1 VKEIFQ
7 DHNFLRYFLA
17 DALGK
22 IADNYFFIF
31 LTWLALQQTGSPA
44 YAGVLLMANAIPRLV
59 LMIFGGTLAD
69 KIAPQVILSIGNIVQ
84 AIGLLIIFIWLFF
97 GAVPLAVLFGVAI
110 TFGAVDAFSA
120 PASMSAVPR
129 IVPRRLLLK
138 ANSLVQGTEMASFV
152 TGAMVAGIVVQ
163 FGSLGLATAVNA
175 SIYIISVL
183 LFFTVRLKFHDDT
196 DTTEAEEPEFKKIT
210 AGLRYTWKKPV
221 LRANTLL
228 LAATNIAVSG
238 PVTIGF
244 LLLVTEKLGLGPVY
258 YTVIFALFGI
268 GTIIGALLT
277 GFLKNVKGPGRI
289 IIGNYIISGIGF
301 ILIGYA
307 DNIWLIIGASAL
319 LGILGGVAGTITNTW
334 VQLHT
339 RTAMLGRVS
348 AVTMIVALAF
358 DPFSQGL
365 SGFIAG
371 WSLEGLFVISG
382 VFIIISTLIVA
393 LTNRVFLSN
402 DELPLEKHSN

>member
-1 VKEIFQ
+1 MKEIFQ

-210 AGLRYTWKKPV
+210 AGLRYTWKK
-221 LRANTLL
+221 T
-228 LAATNIAVSG
+228 G
-238 PVTIGF
+238 PPG
-244 LLLVTEKLGLGPVY
+244 EYAPARSNEYRRLGTSY
-258 YTVIFALFGI
+258 Y
-268 GTIIGALLT
+268 
-277 GFLKNVKGPGRI
+277 
-289 IIGNYIISGIGF
+289 
-301 ILIGYA
+301 
-307 DNIWLIIGASAL
+307 
-319 LGILGGVAGTITNTW
+319 
-334 VQLHT
+334 
-339 RTAMLGRVS
+339 RVS
-348 AVTMIVALAF
+348 
-358 DPFSQGL
+358 S
-365 SGFIAG
+365 S
-371 WSLEGLFVISG
+371 
-382 VFIIISTLIVA
+382 
-393 LTNRVFLSN
+393 R
-402 DELPLEKHSN
+402 H

>member
-1 VKEIFQ
+1 ME
-7 DHNFLRYFLA
+7 
-17 DALGK
+17 
-22 IADNYFFIF
+22 
-31 LTWLALQQTGSPA
+31 
-44 YAGVLLMANAIPRLV
+44 
-59 LMIFGGTLAD
+59 
-69 KIAPQVILSIGNIVQ
+69 
-84 AIGLLIIFIWLFF
+84 
-97 GAVPLAVLFGVAI
+97 
-110 TFGAVDAFSA
+110 
-120 PASMSAVPR
+120 
-129 IVPRRLLLK
+129 
-138 ANSLVQGTEMASFV
+138 
-152 TGAMVAGIVVQ
+152 
-163 FGSLGLATAVNA
+163 
-175 SIYIISVL
+175 
-183 LFFTVRLKFHDDT
+183 
-196 DTTEAEEPEFKKIT
+196 
-210 AGLRYTWKKPV
+210 KPV

-339 RTAMLGRVS
+339 RTAMFGRVS

-365 SGFIAG
+365 SGFIAE